1 MIPIAPAKIAV
12 LVITKALEKAGEEVG
27 KKVISEG
34 SKLLLLL
41 KRKKPDTAASVEK
54 AAQQLELAEQQS
66 QDYNELIKKLEDA
79 ASEDS
84 EIAAAIQAVAEAVK
98 SRPSTINNYT
108 KLAEKIGIVV
118 QGGEVNIDTFNFE

>member
-1 MIPIAPAKIAV
+1 MIPITPAKIAV
-12 LVITKALEKAGEEVG
+12 LVITKALEKAGEQLG
-27 KKVISEG
+27 NKVIEEG
-34 SKLLLLL
+34 NKLLSLL

-54 AAQQLELAEQQS
+54 VAQQTELAEQQS

-98 SRPSTINNYT
+98 SQPSTINNYA

-118 QGGEVNIDTFNFE
+118 QGGEVNIDNFNFD